1 MPSCKYLT
9 AIKISVCGKKS
20 QQDLKRVGV
29 YVRMLKDVQ
38 TRDAFHDYFLHYC
51 EIGSLTEPGAH
62 LPLSSENNLVCMLPP
77 QCLGCR

>member
-29 YVRMLKDVQ
+29 YVRVGVYAQGRAD
-38 TRDAFHDYFLHYC
+38 
-51 EIGSLTEPGAH
+51 
-62 LPLSSENNLVCMLPP
+62 
-77 QCLGCR
+77 